1 MSLLREKNLVALD
14 NVVVSA
20 LKNADHYEEES
31 ARLSGELARYF
42 KELANRR
49 REAAED
55 LGAILRRSGD
65 MPNKPDQD
73 RESFEEALSR
83 LKAFVASN
91 EELALLRERVKSER
105 ELAETVKEALNF
117 PVPEESRP
125 ILQEL
130 EAEIGKTL
138 MKLRQLIDSESTG
151 S

>member
-1 MSLLREKNLVALD
+1 M
-14 NVVVSA
+14 A
-20 LKNADHYEEES
+20 LKNADHYEEEA
-31 ARLSGELARYF
+31 ARLDGELAGYF
-42 KELANRR
+42 KALANRR

-65 MPNKPDQD
+65 MPKEPDRD
-73 RESFEEALSR
+73 LESFEEALSR
-83 LKAFVASN
+83 LKALVASN
-91 EELALLRERVKSER
+91 EEVALLRERVQSER
-105 ELAETVKEALNF
+105 ELAETVKKALAF
-117 PVPEESRP
+117 RVPEESRP